1 MLTHRTRATTAAA
14 VIAPIIALL
23 MVLAYQG
30 AAAAQGQPPPAPQNP
45 MAHVMAGGGQEPQ
58 VRVSWDAPAEG
69 TAASHT
75 VSRNDGRNFEVPG
88 GATTYSDRA
97 IVPGTAYSY
106 TVTAANAAGSSPA
119 SVSATAS
126 VPPAPSAPGSLAG
139 SVAEPQATDE
149 TAAVTL
155 TWTAST
161 VPEAASCET
170 AYPLTGYTIV
180 RSGGDEET
188 ELGTADAGATSFTDS
203 TAAFSTDY
211 TYRVIAQSAIGA
223 SSASETPVN
232 VFSQPVLP
240 PTGLSASIS
249 DTFDGSISLSWTA
262 PTEGADI
269 EFYSVHRYLGPD
281 PYEGTDIPVTLM
293 VTAPQTSVVDDTAEA
308 GVTHSYLVIAQSAFN
323 VSLPSNIAVIEAP
336 APASGL
342 TAMAAAG
349 RVDLAWNAP
358 AAGTPGAYRVE
369 RQPLNGGWK
378 NIADT
383 TAASHSDTTVE
394 PNAAHR
400 YRVQHRNRHGG
411 STWTE
416 SGEVMLLA
424 VPGKPTGLTAATG
437 GDDNVISWTAPD
449 SPFIDGYQVR
459 HRTGD
464 GDWRILAEEVTV
476 AGYTH
481 RDAAADVTHH
491 YGVQAYN
498 QAGDGPWSETASTGR
513 ITPAGVPQSVSIRLD
528 GQDIVMTWE
537 RPGTVH
543 ISGYTVRH
551 QASDAPYIESERLP
565 EGQTSFRMTGVA
577 GDTIYRISVRAHN
590 DAGDSPWSD
599 ELEIMRRLA
608 PSTPTDASVSVG
620 EADIVLSWSA
630 PEIGAPDGY
639 HVEHGELDSGELAT
653 EELPATQ
660 TSFTHSSNAE
670 GVTYRYR
677 VRAHN
682 AAGESPWSEALTA
695 SRTLAPPAPTGLT
708 TEVSGSLITL
718 SWTAPTTGIVDS
730 YEVEYGVRDSGETSA
745 SIIDADGTGDAEG
758 TGFEHIG
765 AQGDVTHRYRVRS
778 VNSAGTSPWAGPV
791 EARWIMPP
799 GAPTNV
805 NADTDGA
812 DILVSWNR
820 PGSVFVDGYHVDQ
833 RQYNTQDWTRTAVA
847 ADQTSHRHVGPTPGT
862 TYEYRVRTVNARGV
876 SEWTSAVTGVWYDTA
891 APPAQFIYTPI
902 GTDRILVKWTA
913 SPTPD
918 IQRYQLRHNS
928 DGGDWTEVNVPKRK
942 PYHFANWTTEQEYLE
957 FQIRSRK
964 DGQYGDWSPVSRAY
978 VAVPDAVTSL
988 TANLESHSG
997 VRLHWE
1003 HPASGIPHT
1012 YRVQR
1017 LQDDGGYADIGV
1029 TAAGSRTTR
1038 SFLDTPG
1045 AASAYRVV
1053 AVNHAGLTGEHPESA
1068 TATVTV
1074 PETVHVWPD
1083 MPRNLTI
1090 MMLDP
1095 GTVRLTWYAPA
1106 ERASDVDAYRIYRK
1120 RADDNRGLGASYQ
1133 HHVLAALTGN
1143 ANTHHID
1150 HTAQPGVTYEYGV
1163 AAYWD
1168 GAYHPLGQ
1176 ISNRAYA
1183 QPWE

>member
-1 MLTHRTRATTAAA
+1 MLTHRLRTMGAAAA
-14 VIAPIIALL
+14 VLATIIALL
-23 MVLAYQG
+23 AVAGYQG
-30 AAAAQGQPPPAPQNP
+30 AAAQGQAPPAPQNP
-45 MAHVMAGGGQEPQ
+45 MAHLIAGPDQEPQ
-58 VRVSWDAPAEG
+58 VRVSWDALSEG
-69 TAASHT
+69 TVTGHT
-75 VSRNDGRNFEVPG
+75 VSRNDGESFAVPG
-88 GATTYSDRA
+88 GATTYGDRD
-97 IVPGTAYSY
+97 IVPGASYTY
-106 TVTAANAAGSSPA
+106 TVTAENDEGSSPT
-119 SVSATAS
+119 STPATAQ

-139 SVAEPQATDE
+139 SVAEPQAADE
-149 TAAVTL
+149 TATVTL
-155 TWTAST
+155 TWLAST
-161 VPEAASCET
+161 VPEAASCDT
-170 AYPLTGYTIV
+170 AYPLSGYTIV
-180 RSGGDEET
+180 RSGGDQET

-203 TAAFSTDY
+203 AAAFSTDY
-211 TYRVIAQSAIGA
+211 TYRVTAQSAIGA
-223 SSASETPVN
+223 SPASETPVN

-240 PTGLSASIS
+240 PTGITASIA

-269 EFYSVHRYLGPD
+269 VQYSVHRYLGPD

-293 VTAPQTSVVDDTAEA
+293 ATAPETSVVDDTAEA
-308 GVTHSYLVIAQSAFN
+308 GVTYSYLVIAQSAFN
-323 VSLPSNIAVIEAP
+323 ISLPSVTTVIEAP

-342 TAMAAAG
+342 TATAAAG
-349 RVDLAWNAP
+349 AIDLAWTAP

-369 RQPLNGGWK
+369 RQPLNGEWT

-383 TAASHSDTTVE
+383 TATSHSDNTAQ
-394 PNAAHR
+394 PNATHR

-411 STWTE
+411 STWAE
-416 SGEVMLLA
+416 SSEVMLLA
-424 VPGKPTGLTAATG
+424 VPGKPAGLTATTG
-437 GDDNVISWTAPD
+437 GNDNVLAWTAPD
-449 SPFIDGYQVR
+449 SPFIDGYRVR

-464 GDWRILAEEVTV
+464 ADWRILAEEITG

-491 YGVQAYN
+491 YAVQAYN
-498 QAGDGPWSETASTGR
+498 QAGDGPWSATASTGR

-528 GQDIVMTWE
+528 GQDIVMSWE

-543 ISGYTVRH
+543 ISAYTVRQ
-551 QASDAPYIESERLP
+551 QAGDAPYIESERLP

-577 GDTIYRISVRAHN
+577 GDTIYRVSVRAHN

-630 PEIGAPDGY
+630 PAIGAPDGY
-639 HVEHGELDSGELAT
+639 HVEYGELDSDERAT

-660 TSFTHSSNAE
+660 TSFTHSGNIE

-682 AAGESPWSEALTA
+682 AAGESPWSETLTA

-730 YEVEYGVRDSGETSA
+730 YEVEYGVLDSGETST
-745 SIIDADGTGDAEG
+745 STIDADG

-765 AQGDVTHRYRVRS
+765 ALGDVTHRYRVRS
-778 VNSAGTSPWAGPV
+778 VNSAGASPWAGPV

-799 GAPTNV
+799 GVPTNV
-805 NADTDGA
+805 NADTDGD

-820 PGSVFVDGYHVDQ
+820 PDSVFIDEYHVDQ
-833 RQYNTQDWTRTAVA
+833 RQYDTQDWTRTVVA
-847 ADQTSHRHVGPTPGT
+847 ADQTSHRHAGPTPGT
-862 TYEYRVRTVNARGV
+862 TYEYRVRTVNAGGV
-876 SEWTSAVTGVWYDTA
+876 SEWSPTATGVRYNTA

-918 IQRYQLRHNS
+918 IQRYQLRHNV
-928 DGGDWTEVNVPKRK
+928 DGGDWTEVNIPKRK
-942 PYHFANWTTEQEYLE
+942 PYHFAQWTTEQEYLE
-957 FQIRSRK
+957 FQIRTRK

-988 TANLESHSG
+988 TTNLESSSG

-1017 LQDDGGYADIGV
+1017 LQDDGSYADIGV

-1038 SFLDTPG
+1038 SFLDASG
-1045 AASAYRVV
+1045 ATSAYRVV
-1053 AVNHAGLTGEHPESA
+1053 AVNHAGLRGEHAESA

-1074 PETVHVWPD
+1074 PETIHVWPD
-1083 MPRNLTI
+1083 MPRNLTS

-1095 GTVRLTWYAPA
+1095 GTVKLTWYAPA
-1106 ERASDVDAYRIYRK
+1106 EHARDVDAYRIYRK

-1133 HHVLAALTGN
+1133 RHVLVALTGN

-1168 GAYHPLGQ
+1168 GYTRPLGQ

-1183 QPWE
+1183 RPWE

>member
-1 MLTHRTRATTAAA
+1 MLAHRLRTMGAAAA
-14 VIAPIIALL
+14 VLATIIALL
-23 MVLAYQG
+23 AVTGYQG
-30 AAAAQGQPPPAPQNP
+30 AAAQGQAPPAPQNP
-45 MAHVMAGGGQEPQ
+45 LAHLIAGQGQEPQ
-58 VRVSWDAPAEG
+58 VRVSWDAPNEG
-69 TAASHT
+69 TETSHT
-75 VSRNDGRNFEVPG
+75 VSRNDGQSFAVPG

-106 TVTAANAAGSSPA
+106 TVTAENTVGSSSA
-119 SVSATAS
+119 SAPATAQ
-126 VPPAPSAPGSLAG
+126 VPPAPSAPGNFAG
-139 SVAEPQATDE
+139 SVAEPQAADG
-149 TAAVTL
+149 TATVTL

-161 VPEAASCET
+161 VPEAANCET

-180 RSGGDEET
+180 HSSGGQET

-203 TAAFSTDY
+203 AAAFSTDY
-211 TYRVIAQSAIGA
+211 TYRVTAQNAIGA
-223 SSASETPVN
+223 SPASETPVN

-240 PTGLSASIS
+240 PTGLTASIAG
-249 DTFDGSISLSWTA
+249 TFDGSISLSWTA
-262 PTEGADI
+262 PSEGADI

-281 PYEGTDIPVTLM
+281 PYEGTDTPVTLM
-293 VTAPQTSVVDDTAEA
+293 ATAPETSVADDTAET
-308 GVTHSYLVIAQSAFN
+308 GVTYSYLVIAHSAFN
-323 VSLPSNIAVIEAP
+323 ISLPSATTVIEAP

-342 TAMAAAG
+342 TATAAAG
-349 RVDLAWNAP
+349 AIDLAWNAP

-369 RQPLNGGWK
+369 RQPLNGEWT

-383 TAASHSDTTVE
+383 TAASHSDNTAP

-400 YRVQHRNRHGG
+400 YRVQHRNQHGG
-411 STWTE
+411 STWAE

-424 VPGKPTGLTAATG
+424 VPGRPAGLTATTG
-437 GDDNVISWTAPD
+437 GNDNVIAWTAPD
-449 SPFIDGYQVR
+449 SPFIDGYRVR

-464 GDWRILAEEVTV
+464 GDWHILAEETTGT
-476 AGYTH
+476 GYTH
-481 RDAAADVTHH
+481 RDAAPDITHH
-491 YGVQAYN
+491 YGVRAYN

-513 ITPAGVPQSVSIRLD
+513 ITPAGVPQNVSIRLD
-528 GQDIVMTWE
+528 GQDIVMSWE

-543 ISGYTVRH
+543 ISGYTVRQ
-551 QASDAPYIESERLP
+551 QAGDAPYIESERLP

-577 GDTIYRISVRAHN
+577 GDTVYRVSVRAHN

-630 PEIGAPDGY
+630 PATGAPDGY
-639 HVEHGELDSGELAT
+639 HVEHGELDSDERAT

-660 TSFTHSSNAE
+660 TSFTHSGNIE
-670 GVTYRYR
+670 GVTYQYR

-682 AAGESPWSEALTA
+682 TAGQGPWSDAITA

-730 YEVEYGVRDSGETSA
+730 YEVEYGVLDSGETST
-745 SIIDADGTGDAEG
+745 STIDAAE

-778 VNSAGTSPWAGPV
+778 VNSAGASPWAGPV
-791 EARWIMPP
+791 EAIWIMPP
-799 GAPTNV
+799 GVPTNV
-805 NADTDGA
+805 NADTDGD

-820 PGSVFVDGYHVDQ
+820 PDGVFLDEYHLEH
-833 RQYNTQDWTRTAVA
+833 RQYNTQDWTRTVVA
-847 ADQTSHRHVGPTPGT
+847 ADQTSHRHIGPAKGVA
-862 TYEYRVRTVNARGV
+862 YEYRVRTVNAGGV
-876 SEWTSAVTGVWYDTA
+876 SEWSQTVSAVQYDTA

-918 IQRYQLRHNS
+918 IQRYQLRHNV

-942 PYHFANWTTEQEYLE
+942 PYHFAQWTTEQEYFE
-957 FQIRSRK
+957 FQIRTRK

-988 TANLESHSG
+988 TANLESNSG

-1003 HPASGIPHT
+1003 HPASGMPHT
-1012 YRVQR
+1012 YQIQR
-1017 LQDDGGYADIGV
+1017 LQDDGSYADIGV

-1038 SFLDTPG
+1038 SFLDASG
-1045 AASAYRVV
+1045 ATSAYRVV
-1053 AVNHAGLTGEHPESA
+1053 AVNHAGLRGEHAESA
-1068 TATVTV
+1068 TATATV
-1074 PETVHVWPD
+1074 PETIHVWPD
-1083 MPRNLTI
+1083 MPRNLTT

-1095 GTVRLTWYAPA
+1095 GTVKLTWYAPA
-1106 ERASDVDAYRIYRK
+1106 ERARDVDAYRIYRK

-1133 HHVLAALTGN
+1133 RHVLVALTGN

-1168 GAYHPLGQ
+1168 GYPHPLGQ

-1183 QPWE
+1183 RPWE

>member
-1 MLTHRTRATTAAA
+1 MAA

-23 MVLAYQG
+23 MVIAYQG

-58 VRVSWDAPAEG
+58 VRMSWDAPAEG

-106 TVTAANAAGSSPA
+106 TVTAENAAGSSPA

-262 PTEGADI
+262 PSEGADI
-269 EFYSVHRYLGPD
+269 VQYSVHRYLGPD

-358 AAGTPGAYRVE
+358 AAGTPGDYRVE
-369 RQPLNGGWK
+369 RQPLNGEWT
-378 NIADT
+378 NIAG
-383 TAASHSDTTVE
+383 TAGTSHSDNTVP

-437 GDDNVISWTAPD
+437 DADNVISWTAPG

-464 GDWRILAEEVTV
+464 GDWRILAEEVTG

-481 RDAAADVTHH
+481 RDAAPDITHH

-513 ITPAGVPQSVSIRLD
+513 ITPAGVPQSVSVHLE
-528 GQDIVMTWE
+528 GQDIVMSWE

-543 ISGYTVRH
+543 ISGYTVRQ
-551 QASDAPYIESERLP
+551 QAGDAPYIESERLP

-577 GDTIYRISVRAHN
+577 GDTIYRVSVRAHN

-608 PSTPTDASVSVG
+608 PSTPTGASVSVG
-620 EADIVLSWSA
+620 ETDIVLSWSA
-630 PEIGAPDGY
+630 PEIGAPGGY

-653 EELPATQ
+653 EELPVTQ
-660 TSFTHSSNAE
+660 TSFTHAGNVE

-682 AAGESPWSEALTA
+682 AAGESPWSETLTA

-745 SIIDADGTGDAEG
+745 SIIDAEG
-758 TGFEHIG
+758 TGFKHIG

-778 VNSAGTSPWAGPV
+778 VNSAGASPWAGPV

-812 DILVSWNR
+812 DILVSWGPARQRVPRRVSRRSAPVQYAGLDPHRRCGGPDQPPSRGPDPRNHIR
-820 PGSVFVDGYHVDQ
+820 LPGQDGQ
-833 RQYNTQDWTRTAVA
+833 RRRRQRMDL
-847 ADQTSHRHVGPTPGT
+847 HRHRGLVRHRRTTGAVYLHPHRDRPDTGQVDRVPHTGHPALPTPPQ
-862 TYEYRVRTVNARGV
+862 RGRRRLDRGKRP
-876 SEWTSAVTGVWYDTA
+876 EAETLPLRQLDHGTGV
-891 APPAQFIYTPI
+891 P
-902 GTDRILVKWTA
+902 R
-913 SPTPD
+913 
-918 IQRYQLRHNS
+918 
-928 DGGDWTEVNVPKRK
+928 
-942 PYHFANWTTEQEYLE
+942 
-957 FQIRSRK
+957 
-964 DGQYGDWSPVSRAY
+964 
-978 VAVPDAVTSL
+978 VPDSGPQGRAVRRL
-988 TANLESHSG
+988 VARLPGLRRRSG
-997 VRLHWE
+997 R
-1003 HPASGIPHT
+1003 
-1012 YRVQR
+1012 R
-1017 LQDDGGYADIGV
+1017 D
-1029 TAAGSRTTR
+1029 
-1038 SFLDTPG
+1038 
-1045 AASAYRVV
+1045 
-1053 AVNHAGLTGEHPESA
+1053 
-1068 TATVTV
+1068 V
-1074 PETVHVWPD
+1074 PQ
-1083 MPRNLTI
+1083 
-1090 MMLDP
+1090 
-1095 GTVRLTWYAPA
+1095 G
-1106 ERASDVDAYRIYRK
+1106 
-1120 RADDNRGLGASYQ
+1120 
-1133 HHVLAALTGN
+1133 
-1143 ANTHHID
+1143 
-1150 HTAQPGVTYEYGV
+1150 QP
-1163 AAYWD
+1163 
-1168 GAYHPLGQ
+1168 
-1176 ISNRAYA
+1176 
-1183 QPWE
+1183 

>member
-1 MLTHRTRATTAAA
+1 MLTHRKRAKAAAA

-23 MVLAYQG
+23 MVIAYQG
-30 AAAAQGQPPPAPQNP
+30 TAAAQGQPPPAPQNP
-45 MAHVMAGGGQEPQ
+45 MAHLIAGDGQDPQ

-75 VSRNDGRNFEVPG
+75 VSRNDGQISVVPG
-88 GATTYSDRA
+88 GATTHSDRA
-97 IVPGTAYSY
+97 IVPGATYSY
-106 TVTAANAAGSSPA
+106 TVTAENAAGSSPA
-119 SVSATAS
+119 SATATAS
-126 VPPAPSAPGSLAG
+126 VPPAPSMPGDFAG
-139 SVAEPQATDE
+139 SEAEPAASDE
-149 TAAVTL
+149 TATVTL

-161 VPEAASCET
+161 VPEAAACEN
-170 AYPLTGYTIV
+170 AYPLTGYTIT
-180 RSGGDEET
+180 RTSGEDRA
-188 ELGTADAGATSFTDS
+188 ELGLPGSGDTSFTDS
-203 TAAFSTDY
+203 AAAFGTEY
-211 TYRVIAQSAIGA
+211 TYRIHAHSAIGNSPTA
-223 SSASETPVN
+223 EATVIVPTLPVE
-232 VFSQPVLP
+232 P
-240 PTGLSASIS
+240 PTGLTASIT
-249 DTFDGSISLSWTA
+249 DPFDGNISLSWIA
-262 PTEGADI
+262 PEEGADI
-269 EFYSVHRYLGPD
+269 TGYLVLRYLGAD
-281 PYEGTDIPVTLM
+281 PYPGTDIPFILDELA
-293 VTAPQTSVVDDTAEA
+293 TATMLVDSTAEA
-308 GVTHSYLVIAQSAFN
+308 GVTYSYMVMARSADN
-323 VSLPSNIAVIEAP
+323 VSLPSNTASIEAP

-342 TAMAAAG
+342 TAAAG
-349 RVDLAWNAP
+349 DGAIDLAWTAP
-358 AAGTPGAYRVE
+358 AAGTPGDYRVE
-369 RQPLNGGWK
+369 RQPLNGEWK

-383 TAASHSDTTVE
+383 TAASHSDTTVQ

-400 YRVQHRNRHGG
+400 YRVQHRNQHGG

-416 SGEVMLLA
+416 SAEVMLLA

-437 GDDNVISWTAPD
+437 GNDNVIAWTAPG
-449 SPFIDGYQVR
+449 SPFIDGYRIR
-459 HRTGD
+459 HRSGD
-464 GDWRILAEEVTV
+464 GDWRILAEEVTG

-481 RDAAADVTHH
+481 RDAAPDITHH

-513 ITPAGVPQSVSIRLD
+513 ITPAGVPRSVSVQVE
-528 GQDIVMTWE
+528 GQDIVMSWE

-551 QASDAPYIESERLP
+551 QAGDAPYIESERLP

-577 GDTIYRISVRAHN
+577 GDTIYRVSVRAHN

-608 PSTPTDASVSVG
+608 PGAPTDASVSVG
-620 EADIVLSWSA
+620 EADIVLSWSTPA
-630 PEIGAPDGY
+630 TGVPDGY

-660 TSFTHSSNAE
+660 TSFTHAGNVE

-682 AAGESPWSEALTA
+682 AAGESPWSETLTA

-730 YEVEYGVRDSGETSA
+730 YEVEYGVRDSGETRV
-745 SIIDADGTGDAEG
+745 SIIDAEGTGDADG

-778 VNSAGTSPWAGPV
+778 VNSAGASPWAGPV

-805 NADTDGA
+805 NADTDGG
-812 DILVSWNR
+812 DILVSWDR
-820 PGSVFVDGYHVDQ
+820 PGSVFVDEYHLDH

-847 ADQTSHRHVGPTPGT
+847 ADQTSHRHMGPTPGT
-862 TYEYRVRTVNARGV
+862 TYEYRVRTVNAGGV

-902 GTDRILVKWTA
+902 GNNQILVRWTA

-918 IQRYQLRHNS
+918 IQRYQLRHNV
-928 DGGDWTEVNVPKRK
+928 DGGDWTEVNIPKRK
-942 PYHFANWTTEQEYLE
+942 PYHLANWTTEQEYLE
-957 FQIRSRK
+957 FQIRARK

-978 VAVPDAVTSL
+978 VSIPDAVTSL
-988 TANLESHSG
+988 RTNLESSSG

-1045 AASAYRVV
+1045 ATSAYRVV

-1095 GTVRLTWYAPA
+1095 GTIRLTWYAPA

-1120 RADDNRGLGASYQ
+1120 RADDNRAMGASYQ
-1133 HHVLAALTGN
+1133 RHVLAALTGN

-1150 HTAQPGVTYEYGV
+1150 HTAQPSVTYEYGV

-1183 QPWE
+1183 RPWE